1 MKKET
6 LSGMKWTA
14 IETFSLDGIN
24 FVLGLLLA
32 RMLLPSDFGTV
43 AMIGIFISVSNTFAS
58 SGFKN
63 ALIRKI
69 DRTEVDYSTVFYFNI
84 VVSVICYGILFVC
97 APWVADFFHTPIVC
111 DILRVQ
117 SLAIIFSAFCLV
129 QNARLTIA
137 IDFKTF

>member
-69 DRTEVDYSTVFYFNI
+69 DRTEVD
-84 VVSVICYGILFVC
+84 
-97 APWVADFFHTPIVC
+97 
-111 DILRVQ
+111 
-117 SLAIIFSAFCLV
+117 
-129 QNARLTIA
+129 
-137 IDFKTF
+137 